1 MSYQSEIWLSRQT
14 IIRALGATTFLLL
27 IASTLGQVAHHIFG
41 RPGLMGFV
49 PLFYVDQEG
58 NVPTFFSASLLLW
71 ASLLLALISRLK
83 KQSSDSRWLQ
93 WTMLALALLYMAIDE
108 ASGIHELLQIPAK
121 WLIGREN
128 AKGILTYAWV
138 LFGITFIVIFALSY
152 LKFYLSLPSQT
163 QRQFFAA
170 AAVFLSGGL
179 GMELMES
186 YYVGT
191 YGRET
196 FGQAIL
202 VTIEEGLEMTGVIIL
217 INALLTYIHSYHGE
231 VRLRFAEPKESPSPI
246 ASRVYQITEPTK
258 S

>member
-1 MSYQSEIWLSRQT
+1 MPYQSEISLSRQT

-27 IASTLGQVAHHIFG
+27 VASTLGQIAHHIFG
-41 RPGLMGFV
+41 HPGLMGFV

-58 NVPTFFSASLLLW
+58 NVPTFFSASLLLF
-71 ASLLLALISRLK
+71 ASLLLAVISRLK
-83 KQSSDSRWLQ
+83 KQSNDSRWRQ
-93 WTMLALALLYMAIDE
+93 WAILAFALLYMAIDE
-108 ASGIHELLQIPAK
+108 ASEIHELLQIPAK

-138 LFGITFIVIFALSY
+138 LFGITFVLIFALSY
-152 LKFYLSLPSQT
+152 LKFFFSLPVQT

-170 AAVFLSGGL
+170 AATFLSGGL
-179 GMELMES
+179 GMELVES
-186 YYVGT
+186 YFIGT

-196 FGQAIL
+196 FGQALL
-202 VTIEEGLEMTGVIIL
+202 VTVEEGLEMAGVIIL

-231 VRLRFAEPKESPSPI
+231 VRLRFAEPKDSPSPI